1 MSQIAGAKR
10 KAINLTQDT
19 DSDGYHSDA
28 EYYHPA
34 ASYPNEL
41 GIEMQFVFY
50 VLDQHCRI
58 SILNVKRQADDKI
71 IIPKSKVAEMFTIN
85 IDDYAV
91 MWAGIDCFANDDNLV
106 INVQSNFD
114 LVWDCLGNFTIGIYE
129 RRFVNFAMA
138 DDFTGIRSYLMEI
151 YFDPHYRYR
160 SKKAEWFTWKGVSHL
175 ELAAFSTN
183 EAVFKAL
190 LDFGGYQSSKFL
202 SDHLDQAAYIAASMG
217 SISILD
223 LLFDGGY
230 DIKKEFRRGTFLD
243 IACRHRRLS
252 LVEFLLHHG
261 LTVESTQECLHY
273 AFRDPIDL
281 SLAQKLID
289 AVADLNKQLPDGAT
303 SGNRPIHEA
312 ADAVDPTRNDA
323 IQFLVDCG
331 ADIDARNYRGETSIH
346 IAVQSYAYVKPFE
359 IKKTVEMLLDN
370 GADCRI
376 KDYDGETAYSICKSR
391 EDMESITMLLYEEM
405 SLRDNNF
412 GFKR

>member
-1 MSQIAGAKR
+1 
-10 KAINLTQDT
+10 
-19 DSDGYHSDA
+19 
-28 EYYHPA
+28 
-34 ASYPNEL
+34 
-41 GIEMQFVFY
+41 MQFVFY

-106 INVQSNFD
+106 INVISNFD
-114 LVWDCLGNFTIGIYE
+114 LVRDCLGGFTIGIYE

-138 DDFTGIRSYLMEI
+138 DDITGIILYLKEI
-151 YFDPHYRYR
+151 KFYHHYRYR
-160 SKKAEWFTWKGVSHL
+160 CKKAQWFTWKGVSHL

-190 LDFGGYQSSKFL
+190 LDYGGYPSSIFM
-202 SDHLDQAAYIAASMG
+202 SDDMDQAAYIAASMG

-243 IACRHRRLS
+243 IAYRGTFLDIACRHRRLS

-261 LTVESTQECLHY
+261 LTVESTQECLHC

-289 AVADLNKQLPDGAT
+289 AGADVNKQLPDRAT

-312 ADAVDPTRNDA
+312 ADAFDPTRNDA

-331 ADIDARNYRGETSIH
+331 ADIDARNYRGETAIH
-346 IAVQSYAYVKPFE
+346 IAVKSYVKPFE